1 MRYNSDL
8 ETFVD
13 GVDFTREDSCIW
25 VVYPPGAAGDLIA
38 SVVNFH
44 YARTAAGFRGITE
57 SGRVIFRTTDEK
69 VVNLNFIKNNL
80 IELNQNFINLVNK
93 QIGNKHLNYSLLD
106 AVIFANHA
114 WRDESVCSILDFF
127 PAAKVIRILPKNNL
141 EKQII
146 QWLAQYK
153 NQNVLLDLPNLESS
167 EPIALSN
174 LKDPRLLDVYFGD
187 IFKLETFEEL
197 YNHII
202 RHLDLPYKLIRYDFI
217 NYWFTQ
223 QPSQIKT
230 TLQSLQTG
238 N

>member
-1 MRYNSDL
+1 
-8 ETFVD
+8 
-13 GVDFTREDSCIW
+13 VDFTQQDPCIW
-25 VVYPPGAAGDLIA
+25 IVYPPGAAGDLIA

-44 YARTAAGFRGITE
+44 YARTAARFCGINE
-57 SGRVIFRTTDEK
+57 SGQVVFRPSDDK
-69 VVNLNFIKNNL
+69 IGNFYFIKNNQ
-80 IELNQNFINLVNK
+80 IQLNQHFIYSVNEK
-93 QIGNKHLNYSLLD
+93 IGNKHLNYSLLD
-106 AVIFANHA
+106 TVIFANHA
-114 WRDESVCSILDFF
+114 WKDESVCSILDFF

-146 QWLAQYK
+146 HWLAQYK
-153 NQNVLLDLPNLESS
+153 NQNLILDLPNLESL
-167 EPIALSN
+167 EPITLSN
-174 LKDPRLLDVYFGD
+174 FTDTRLLDIYFGD

-202 RHLDLPYKLIRYDFI
+202 RHLDLPYKLVRYDFI